1 MLQITKIYNSICVF
15 ATKNLCGT
23 QSYNAEKSPADFLRG
38 GLLYYIIYPALLL
51 RMRYEINQRYNSRR
65 DRCADNDVVYH
76 HYGADACGNSE
87 HACKGDRNPHGGRL
101 AVLRADVPAVKTPA
115 ESVGVLVEVGIVAPR
130 IVLVKLEDTHGSGYV
145 SAVGLEGNAGA
156 HDKVD
161 AVNVAYEVVDVVVA
175 EGRRN
180 DVAARFP
187 CRELAGI
194 GVRRAGELEHHAG
207 GFAGLEHEE
216 LVLSV
221 ELLAYRVLALERRIN
236 EKLRDLGNDDVLE
249 SDGGNEVTRLFLKLL
264 AGFYIPVYLILMDIV
279 VAAVFSV
286 IVVRIKEPKVEL
298 YVVSL
303 GGVDGQVVRC
313 LLYTS
318 RCV

>member
-1 MLQITKIYNSICVF
+1 MYLHQRNF
-15 ATKNLCGT
+15 GT
-23 QSYNAEKSPADFLRG
+23 RRTAMKKSPTDFLCG

-87 HACKGDRNPHGGRL
+87 HACKGDRDPHGGRL

-115 ESVGVLVEVGIVAPR
+115 KSVGVLVEVGIVAPR
-130 IVLVKLEDTHGSGYV
+130 IVLVKLEDTNGSRYV
-145 SAVGLEGNAGA
+145 SAVGLEGDAGA
-156 HDKVD
+156 HDKVYS
-161 AVNVAYEVVDVVVA
+161 VNVADEVVDVVVA

-187 CRELAGI
+187 CRKLAGI
-194 GVRRAGELEHHAG
+194 GVRRAGELEHRAG

-236 EKLRDLGNDDVLE
+236 EKLRDLGDDDVLE
-249 SDGGNEVTRLFLKLL
+249 SDGGNGMTRLFLKLL

-286 IVVRIKEPKVEL
+286 IVV
-298 YVVSL
+298 
-303 GGVDGQVVRC
+303 
-313 LLYTS
+313 
-318 RCV
+318 